1 MDDFQAFIL
10 ARVLHV
16 LAVVLWIGGVA
27 FVTLVLIPALRRH
40 DDESLRMTL
49 FEQLEGRFAT
59 VAKVTTVIAGLSGF
73 YMIEV
78 LDAWSRYASA
88 QFWWMHLMTFVWAIF
103 TLVLF
108 VFEPLFLH
116 QWFSEQAKKNSEGT
130 FAAMQR
136 MHIILL
142 TLSLVAVA
150 GAMAGAHGYAF

>member
-16 LAVVLWIGGVA
+16 LAVVLWIGGVG

-40 DDESLRMTL
+40 GDESLRMML

-59 VAKVTTVIAGLSGF
+59 IAKITTLIAGLSGF
-73 YMIEV
+73 YMVHV
-78 LDAWSRYASA
+78 LDAWSRYAA
-88 QFWWMHLMTFVWAIF
+88 VQFWWMHLMTFVWAIF

-116 QWFSEQAKKNSEGT
+116 RWFTVQAQKNSEKT
-130 FAAMQR
+130 FRVMLR
-136 MHIILL
+136 MHLILL